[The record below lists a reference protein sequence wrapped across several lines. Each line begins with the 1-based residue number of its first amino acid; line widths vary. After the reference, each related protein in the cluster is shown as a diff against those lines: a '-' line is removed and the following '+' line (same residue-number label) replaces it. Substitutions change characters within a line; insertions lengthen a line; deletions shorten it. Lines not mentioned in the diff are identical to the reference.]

1 MAKTKETVKAA
12 AAERLKQLT
21 STTPTEPPTTRVRRK
36 TSSSK
41 QGKVSETTPPPAEPD
56 FDITWSN
63 FSKIKALHGLTDK
76 ETQDVLLKVVG
87 PDPTGTSFWTDY
99 QRRVKQEIAL
109 ETQTKVAKSSAAP
122 PVEPP
127 VELPAEPVETK
138 RRRLKYLD
146 FTVPPANP
154 ASVGVPTEVPPAAPM
169 DDDDGDDFCECEEEE
184 MIDDDDEEVPVH
196 CESRGD
202 DDQDSPSG
210 AAATKTEKPEV
221 VVQRPEPVEPVRV
234 PVLPKDDDP
243 AACAKADL
251 EKELATRPTAVRSG
265 RVVHHN
271 VKRQWDP
278 LEHDDDGENN
288 EDPALRSMLFLTFI
302 LP

>member
-36 TSSSK
+36 TSLSR

-56 FDITWSN
+56 FDSTWSN
-63 FSKIKALHGLTDK
+63 FSKLKALHGLTDK

-109 ETQTKVAKSSAAP
+109 ETKAAKSSAAP

-127 VELPAEPVETK
+127 VEPPAEPVGTK

-154 ASVGVPTEVPPAAPM
+154 ASVGVPTEVPPAEPM

-184 MIDDDDEEVPVH
+184 MIDEDEEVPVH

-221 VVQRPEPVEPVRV
+221 VVQSPEPVEPVRA

-243 AACAKADL
+243 AACAKAEL
-251 EKELATRPTAVRSG
+251 EKKLATVPTAVRSG

-271 VKRQWDP
+271 VKRQEDP
-278 LEHDDDGENN
+278 RDYDDDGENN
-288 EDPALRSMLFLTFI
+288 EDPTLRSMLFLTFI